1 MKPTRKSPLQEKC
14 CGPGKD
20 LPDPIQKELDNQGGM
35 DGLLSRIPDP
45 TVLYT
50 SSRFHQA
57 LADPIRLTVMY
68 ALLSQPLCVCVIK
81 EVVKI
86 ADSKLSYHLNILKE
100 QELIS
105 GEQQGNWVIYS
116 ITPRGRLVL
125 KCTERMGT

>member
-1 MKPTRKSPLQEKC
+1 MKPTRKSPPQEKC
-14 CGPGKD
+14 CDFTQD
-20 LPDPIQKELDNQGGM
+20 LPDQIKKDLDKQGGM
-35 DGLLSRIPDP
+35 EGLLLRIPD
-45 TVLYT
+45 
-50 SSRFHQA
+50 SSILLAGSRLHQA

-100 QELIS
+100 QELIF
-105 GEQQGNWVIYS
+105 GEQQGNWIIYS